1 MRGSAQAYGAYP
13 TVGLTV
19 LQRFNLVLTTLRDGP
34 QTTGDL
40 DQIARYVEAIDPRV
54 NAVVL
59 GNEIGHRLLHSH
71 LWLRPTL
78 SIAMKRIGART
89 LLPGRILTSKSLMKS
104 GEYIRLA
111 DAGFPVPRWASIT
124 PDTVL
129 DPDDWGPYVVEK
141 PNFGALGAYVRIK
154 RTGRVKY
161 KHPDQLEST
170 HYGRRGG
177 LLVQEFIYTGK
188 WPQSFRVT
196 TLLGKVILCYH
207 QVTVGR
213 GNPLS
218 GRWNHGKDGGPSIV
232 SNTKE
237 MKVTPVRDDD
247 VIALSEKAHRAAFP
261 DIPLLGFDV
270 IRDAD
275 SGKLY
280 ILECHAHGPT
290 WPFSSDTAQGIQEAN
305 RVDFVSQ
312 FDAFKTCAAILAEAT
327 PRLAA
332 RRLPFQSIGENW
344 T

>member
-1 MRGSAQAYGAYP
+1 M
-13 TVGLTV
+13 
-19 LQRFNLVLTTLRDGP
+19 RFNLVLCTLWDGP
-34 QTTGDL
+34 RTTGDL
-40 DQIARYVEAIDPRV
+40 EAIAQYVEEVDPRI

-59 GNEIGHRLLHSH
+59 DEGFGHRLLHSH
-71 LWLRPTL
+71 LWRQPTL
-78 SIAMKRIGART
+78 SIAMKRRGSLT
-89 LLPGRILTSKSLMKS
+89 LLPGRILTSKPLMKS
-104 GEYIRLA
+104 GEYKRLA
-111 DAGFPVPRWASIT
+111 DAGLPVPRWAIMA

-141 PNFGALGAYVRIK
+141 PNYGALGAYVRIK
-154 RTGRVKY
+154 RTARVKY
-161 KHPDQLEST
+161 KHPDQLENT

-177 LLVQEFIYTGK
+177 MLVQEFIYTGE

-218 GRWNHGKDGGPSIV
+218 GRWNHGKDGVASIV
-232 SNTKE
+232 SNTKA
-237 MKVTPVRDDD
+237 MKVTPIIDRE
-247 VIALSEKAHRAAFP
+247 IISLCEQAHRSAFP

-275 SGKLY
+275 DGKLH
-280 ILECHAHGPT
+280 ILECHAHGPN
-290 WPFSSDTAQGIQEAN
+290 WPFSSETGQGIQEAN

-312 FDAFKTCAAILAEAT
+312 FDAFKTCATILAEAT
-327 PRLAA
+327 PRLAT
-332 RRLPFQSIGENW
+332 RRMPFQSVEAIW

>member
-1 MRGSAQAYGAYP
+1 MP
-13 TVGLTV
+13 
-19 LQRFNLVLTTLRDGP
+19 DWP

-40 DQIARYVEAIDPRV
+40 EQIARYVEEIDPRI

-59 GNEIGHRLLHSH
+59 GEGFGHRLLHSY

-78 SIAMKRIGART
+78 SVAMKRRGSPR
-89 LLPGRILTSKSLMKS
+89 LLPGRLLTSKPLMKS
-104 GEYIRLA
+104 GEYRRLTE
-111 DAGFPVPRWASIT
+111 AGLPVPRWASIT

-129 DPDDWGPYVVEK
+129 DPSVWGPYVIEK
-141 PNFGALGAYVRIK
+141 PNYGALGAYVRIK
-154 RTGRVKY
+154 RTSRVKY
-161 KHPDQLEST
+161 KHPGQLEAA

-177 LLVQEFIYTGK
+177 MLIQEFIYTGE
-188 WPQSFRVT
+188 WPESFRVT
-196 TLLGKVILCYH
+196 TLLGKAILCYH

-232 SNTKE
+232 SNTKD
-237 MKVTPVRDDD
+237 MKVTLVRDNE
-247 VIALSEKAHRAAFP
+247 VISLCERAHRSTFP

-290 WPFSSDTAQGIQEAN
+290 WPFSSETALGIQQKN
-305 RVDFVSQ
+305 GIDFVSQ
-312 FDAFKTCAAILAEAT
+312 FDALKTCAKILADAT

-332 RRLPFQSIGENW
+332 RRFPYRSAMANW
-344 T
+344 I